1 MHAARHVNQR
11 KEMPKWLRHLEAF
24 YGNAL
29 PGLQPENDQRRGC
42 TKSKGQ
48 KRKKEKERKS
58 YCTVYSLSLSL
69 IFCVCM
75 RERVEWAIQAK
86 PCYVL
91 DEGGL
96 SVEGPYGP

>member
-1 MHAARHVNQR
+1 MT
-11 KEMPKWLRHLEAF
+11 KEGVVQKVR
-24 YGNAL
+24 G
-29 PGLQPENDQRRGC
+29 RREIRG
-42 TKSKGQ
+42 KKY
-48 KRKKEKERKS
+48 KKEVL
-58 YCTVYSLSLSL
+58 YCIFSL

-91 DEGGL
+91 DGVGL